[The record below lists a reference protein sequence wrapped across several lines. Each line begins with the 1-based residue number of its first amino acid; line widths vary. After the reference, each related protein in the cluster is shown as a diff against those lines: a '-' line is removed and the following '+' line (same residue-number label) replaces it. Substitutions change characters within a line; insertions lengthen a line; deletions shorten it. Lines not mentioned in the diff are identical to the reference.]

1 MFPQCSRQLGSFPHS
16 YVSGANQGSTFAGS
30 LQGAFPWTRGC
41 FAGDEVPALAAPGVE
56 GAAHG
61 LGAAVSSRLAL
72 SPSQSP
78 AGVAAWQV
86 RALDPSVPIDVL
98 RVAGPA
104 FPPCPGDQQAR
115 VLPQGRVRG
124 RSGAPRW
131 HRDPAEEARLLGR
144 GLAPS
149 LGLGVLGAWCR
160 RDGLQKLVVRSH
172 GPRARAGTPRGR
184 RGTRPHRRV

>member
-1 MFPQCSRQLGSFPHS
+1 MQQTAGELPPLLCLRRKSREHVRRFPTGRVSVDAGLFCRRRGSCPRCPGGGRRCPRTRRSRFHK
-16 YVSGANQGSTFAGS
+16 
-30 LQGAFPWTRGC
+30 
-41 FAGDEVPALAAPGVE
+41 
-56 GAAHG
+56 
-61 LGAAVSSRLAL
+61 LAL

-149 LGLGVLGAWCR
+149 LGLGVLGAWCW